1 MLAEFA
7 IGANRMQLSTQTR
20 LKFGETVVLAQAMP
34 DDEAGSS
41 RVRLVIVRADP
52 AG

>member
-1 MLAEFA
+1 MTV
-7 IGANRMQLSTQTR
+7 QTQTR

-34 DDEAGSS
+34 NDEGGAS